1 MSRIWTEGFMQV
13 LEDIIII
20 GGGIIGTSIAYFL
33 QSSDNFDGSVLVI
46 ETEAVSQGSS
56 WGGFHQQ
63 FSIPENIQM
72 AQFAQ
77 EFLGELN
84 RFLSVEDKIVNV
96 DYHSNEYLFLVENQ
110 DIPMLYST
118 NILHHQHGISVG
130 LLDPEDLS
138 QGFPWLNI
146 TDLAGGSLGLSREGG
161 LNAERLRKAFRQ
173 KAISLGV
180 RFQNGELIDIAK
192 NNDLANAITLSTG
205 QSIYFKTLVN
215 AAGADSS
222 RIASLAGI
230 NLPMESRKR
239 QIFSFSCRML
249 LEKSPIV
256 VDPTGVHFR
265 HDGNL
270 FYAGCVPPKD
280 KDPNCS
286 DTKIDYD
293 LFEEYIWPILSYRVP
308 AFQKITMEKARS
320 EHYTYNVLDQS
331 PVLGPHPEI
340 NNFYFA
346 NGFMGRSAQASP
358 AIGRAIAE
366 LIIFGEYR
374 SLNLSRFS
382 FERMVTGEALFE
394 HNALQ

>member
-1 MSRIWTEGFMQV
+1 QQFEVELKGLDQ
-13 LEDIIII
+13 
-20 GGGIIGTSIAYFL
+20 GNGILILTDMFGSTPSNIAC
-33 QSSDNFDGSVLVI
+33 
-46 ETEAVSQGSS
+46 AVSD
-56 WGGFHQQ
+56 
-63 FSIPENIQM
+63 
-72 AQFAQ
+72 
-77 EFLGELN
+77 
-84 RFLSVEDKIVNV
+84 RD
-96 DYHSNEYLFLVENQ
+96 
-110 DIPMLYST
+110 DIR
-118 NILHHQHGISVG
+118 IIAG
-130 LLDPEDLS
+130 L
-138 QGFPWLNI
+138 
-146 TDLAGGSLGLSREGG
+146 
-161 LNAERLRKAFRQ
+161 
-173 KAISLGV
+173 
-180 RFQNGELIDIAK
+180 
-192 NNDLANAITLSTG
+192 
-205 QSIYFKTLVN
+205 
-215 AAGADSS
+215 
-222 RIASLAGI
+222 

-382 FERMVTGEALFE
+382 FARMVTGEALLE